1 MLISCMVK
9 QPKACATFNFIFAV
23 AFKTFVYGGGAGGE
37 VKCKLVLF
45 FFSHTCPVPRYL
57 SESVFA

>member
-45 FFSHTCPVPRYL
+45 PHMSSTTV
-57 SESVFA
+57 SV